1 MPEMSR
7 FEKSL
12 VNRRGE
18 RSFRGLLDQI
28 DRERVLDLP
37 AGAAILE
44 LGTGNGT
51 LSRLLYERYRPSRIC
66 ATDYDPEQVAVA
78 KRNVERRYGSLPPGF
93 TAERVDA
100 CRMEYPDAS
109 FDLVVAHLM
118 LHHVGSVVE
127 EQQAIREITRVLRPG
142 GRLLYVEMLRK
153 KVIRE
158 ELARLR
164 YRVLFCVRS
173 FRFFGFAESVVALSP
188 ALSGQPSLSAP
199 NGPETRGFP
208 ATA

>member
-1 MPEMSR
+1 
-7 FEKSL
+7 
-12 VNRRGE
+12 
-18 RSFRGLLDQI
+18 
-28 DRERVLDLP
+28 
-37 AGAAILE
+37 
-44 LGTGNGT
+44 
-51 LSRLLYERYRPSRIC
+51 
-66 ATDYDPEQVAVA
+66 
-78 KRNVERRYGSLPPGF
+78 
-93 TAERVDA
+93 
-100 CRMEYPDAS
+100 MEYPDAS

-173 FRFFGFAESVVALSP
+173 LRFFGFAESVVALSP

-199 NGPETRGFP
+199 NGPETRGFR